1 MRSPARVL
9 NSLTKHSQITE
20 YRFERLYRIL
30 FNEEMYYLAYQR
42 IYAKPGN
49 MTQGADGKT
58 IDRMSLSRIEK
69 LIASLKDESYSP
81 QPSRRVHIPKKNGKT
96 RPLGVP
102 SFDDKLVQEVVRM
115 VLEAI
120 YEGHFEDTSH
130 GFRPHR
136 SCHTALNAVQKTFTG
151 KKWFIEGDIK
161 GFFDNVNHDI
171 LIDIL
176 KERIS
181 DERFIRLIRKFLKAG
196 YLEQWQFHGTYSGM
210 PQGGIISPILANIY
224 LDKLDKYMKE
234 YASKFDKGDRGRQQR
249 EYEVLTYQKRLV
261 MRELKTATNNVERKV
276 LVNRLKEIDKTRSAM
291 PCFDPMD
298 GNFKRL
304 KYVRYADDFLI
315 GIIGSKEDAVKIKD
329 DIKRFLADRLALELS
344 DEKTLVTHTEK
355 PAKFLGYEIMA
366 RRSMDHTRTRSGLQ
380 RRPWLGTIVL
390 NVSYETVLKRLQS
403 YDAVRITQVNRKETL
418 KPSSRKYMVN
428 RQDADILAQYNLE
441 LRGFYNYYS
450 IADNISYWGWKFN
463 YFMKYSMLK
472 TLGRKHKRTV
482 GQILEKYRDGTDVVI
497 PYKDNKG
504 NEKQR
509 VWYNGGFRCKRFTD
523 IYEDNHYDNIPNTM
537 YLPAPTL
544 VERLKEKRCELCGK
558 MGDLVM
564 HHVRNINQLKADTRW
579 NTMMIKRHRKTL
591 AVCHD
596 CDALIH
602 KSYD

>member
-9 NSLTKHSQITE
+9 NSLTKHSQTTE

-49 MTQGADGKT
+49 MTQGADGET
-58 IDRMSLSRIEK
+58 IDRMSLPRIEK
-69 LIASLKDESYSP
+69 LILSLKDESYSP

-181 DERFIRLIRKFLKAG
+181 DERSIRLIRKFLRVG
-196 YLEQWQFHGTYSGM
+196 YLEQWRFHGTYSGM
-210 PQGGIISPILANIY
+210 PQGGIISPVLANIY

-234 YASKFDKGDRGRQQR
+234 YAAGFDRGNRVRAYR

-261 MRELKTATNNVERKV
+261 MRELKTATNDVERKV

-291 PCFDPMD
+291 PCFAPMD

-315 GIIGSKEDAVKIKD
+315 GIIVSKVKIKD

-344 DEKTLVTHTEK
+344 DEKTLITHTEK
-355 PAKFLGYEIMA
+355 PAKFLGYEVTV
-366 RRSMDHTRTRSGLQ
+366 RKSSLQ
-380 RRPWLGTIVL
+380 
-390 NVSYETVLKRLQS
+390 KRNKRGSL
-403 YDAVRITQVNRKETL
+403 
-418 KPSSRKYMVN
+418 SRVY
-428 RQDADILAQYNLE
+428 
-441 LRGFYNYYS
+441 G
-450 IADNISYWGWKFN
+450 
-463 YFMKYSMLK
+463 
-472 TLGRKHKRTV
+472 
-482 GQILEKYRDGTDVVI
+482 
-497 PYKDNKG
+497 NK
-504 NEKQR
+504 
-509 VWYNGGFRCKRFTD
+509 V
-523 IYEDNHYDNIPNTM
+523 
-537 YLPAPTL
+537 
-544 VERLKEKRCELCGK
+544 RLKVTTEVIKKKIAGTRGAE
-558 MGDLVM
+558 
-564 HHVRNINQLKADTRW
+564 IQL
-579 NTMMIKRHRKTL
+579 
-591 AVCHD
+591 
-596 CDALIH
+596 
-602 KSYD
+602 S